1 MTREYDAV
9 VVGAGVA
16 GMMAARELAADHDV
30 LVLEAESVAA
40 EATGRSAGLVAPTL
54 FFGDHPE
61 IARHA
66 NGFFRDFDGTGQF
79 QFTERDRVDLVPENA
94 DDAQKEA
101 EAIVRHRRKEGFP
114 VGYLDASA
122 VREHYPQL
130 RMDGFRGAVEYRD
143 TGWIDPY
150 SYANALAGSARE
162 RGATIETGI
171 AVTELL
177 TEAGSVTG
185 VETPTGT
192 IKAEAVLVAAGWR
205 SRELLADH
213 LRLPVRPYRT
223 QCIVL
228 DPDEPL
234 AEDFPLI
241 RVGSEHLYMRPEH
254 NGDLLVGG
262 GRELLDEPKEA
273 DTNADAEF
281 RRAVAEQLPDLVD
294 GFERAGIVN
303 GWAGIDGGTPD
314 AYPIVDAPSEAPNGL
329 VIATGFNGLGVMLSP
344 IVGPAIRELLTG
356 DVASFPLSPFELDR
370 FEDRESDFTLQSTSE
385 V

>member
-1 MTREYDAV
+1 MIREYDAI
-9 VVGAGVA
+9 VVGAGIA

-61 IARHA
+61 IARQA
-66 NGFFRDFDGTGQF
+66 NEFFRDFDGTGQF

-101 EAIVRHRRKEGFP
+101 EAIVRHRGEAGFP
-114 VGYLDASA
+114 VGYLDAST

-143 TGWIDPY
+143 TGWVDPY

-185 VETPTGT
+185 VETPTET
-192 IKAEAVLVAAGWR
+192 VEAEAVLVAAGWR

-262 GRELLDEPKEA
+262 GRELLDEPEQA

-281 RRAVAEQLPDLVD
+281 RRAVAEQLPHIVD
-294 GFERAGIVN
+294 GFERAGVVN

-314 AYPIVDAPSEAPNGL
+314 AYPIVDAPSEAPDGL
-329 VIATGFNGLGVMLSP
+329 VIVTGFNGLGIMLSP
-344 IVGPAIRELLTG
+344 IVGPVIRELLTG

-370 FEDRESDFTLQSTSE
+370 FEDRGSDFTLQSTSE